1 MDCSRCNEAI
11 IRDLKRAIRK
21 DSLKVEIIKI
31 IKKYEKGDNG
41 GKVRSN
47 YTLNSGES
55 YYIQEEKARTV
66 YTVFQQVLVRRY
78 RGLCITRTNPEN
90 MAFSSALK
98 NTEFYWLTTM
108 KKENSVSPGDLH
120 KLLAI
125 IKDFLKK
132 EGRGAIVIDGVN
144 SLIVNNGFNSFLKF
158 IQTAKD
164 AVSEKHGILLISINM
179 KSLDDRERAMLQNEL
194 KEISIKKIRV

>member
-1 MDCSRCNEAI
+1 MDCTLCNEAI
-11 IRDLKRAIRK
+11 IRDLKRAIK
-21 DSLKVEIIKI
+21 GNNLKRDIIKI
-31 IKKYEKGDNG
+31 IKKYDNNG
-41 GKVRSN
+41 SDGNVHAD

-55 YYIQEEKARTV
+55 YYIQEAQARII
-66 YTVFQQVLVRRY
+66 YTVFQQVLKRRY
-78 RGLCITRTNPEN
+78 RGLCITRTNPDN
-90 MAFSSALK
+90 MAFSSVLE

-132 EGRGAIVIDGVN
+132 DGRGAIVIDGVN

-164 AVSEKHGILLISINM
+164 AVSEKHGILLISININ
-179 KSLDDRERAMLQNEL
+179 SLDDRERAMLQNEL
-194 KEISIKKIRV
+194 KEISIKR